1 MSKIYDTEYGLPSQ
15 YLLNRKKRLSEAE
28 RRRETFRIEPKGNA
42 FIELNAELERIAKL
56 KKLTSEE
63 YITERFISEFLE
75 EKAKRYASYR
85 KYFER
90 AYANV
95 LGVDEDDTRSIE
107 EQLIEKFGIGEQPV
121 IQKKK

>member
-28 RRRETFRIEPKGNA
+28 RRKKTFNAEPRGNA

-56 KKLTSEE
+56 KRVSVEE
-63 YITERFISEFLE
+63 YLEVYFIPEFLQ
-75 EKAKRYASYR
+75 EKEKRYASYR

-90 AYANV
+90 EYANV
-95 LGVDEDDTRSIE
+95 LVVDEEEASPIE
-107 EQLIEKFGIGEQPV
+107 EQLIEKFGDGEKPV
-121 IQKKK
+121 VKKKK